1 MRTIE
6 ILALG
11 LFLALIPAT
20 SATSGAEPGGPLETI
35 EPDTALAEIQQSR
48 GVVLLDVYAE
58 W

>member
-20 SATSGAEPGGPLETI
+20 SGAETGGLLETI

>member
-6 ILALG
+6 ILAAG
-11 LFLALIPAT
+11 LFLASI
-20 SATSGAEPGGPLETI
+20 SATSGAEPGATLETI